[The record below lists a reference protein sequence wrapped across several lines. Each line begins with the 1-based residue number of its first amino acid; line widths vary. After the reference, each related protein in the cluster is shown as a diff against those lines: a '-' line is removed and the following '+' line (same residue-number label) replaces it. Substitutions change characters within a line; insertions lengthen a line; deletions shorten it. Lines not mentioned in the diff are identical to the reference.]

1 MKRSVGC
8 LPHSPQAMTFQS
20 GRMAQISQS
29 SRDTWREK
37 AARNSI
43 IWRLTT
49 KVETFLSPKE
59 EDVCVCVCVCV
70 CVLVTQSCPTLCGP
84 MDCIWSGSC
93 FHGDSPGKNTGVGCH
108 GLLKKED
115 GEVKMVHLEPLGR
128 VVGCLPWENLSRRS
142 SGSSEHSLAGE

>member
-70 CVLVTQSCPTLCGP
+70 YVCVCVSHSVVSNSLRPYGLYLVRLLFPWGFSRQEY
-84 MDCIWSGSC
+84 WSGLPWPPQE
-93 FHGDSPGKNTGVGCH
+93 GGWGGKNG
-108 GLLKKED
+108 
-115 GEVKMVHLEPLGR
+115 PLGTF
-128 VVGCLPWENLSRRS
+128 GKSCGLPPM
-142 SGSSEHSLAGE
+142 GEPE